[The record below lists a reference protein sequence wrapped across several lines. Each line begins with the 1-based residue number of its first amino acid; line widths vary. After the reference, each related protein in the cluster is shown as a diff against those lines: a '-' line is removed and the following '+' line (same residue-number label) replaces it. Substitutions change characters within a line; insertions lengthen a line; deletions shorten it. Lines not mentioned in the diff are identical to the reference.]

1 MWPRFSLPSSQ
12 NLKKMKQNFFIDN
25 VYMDTQTAFMANGN
39 INIYPC
45 AWEADK
51 TPVTADGATSFK
63 GRIRVEEDGRTQV
76 TPYNIG
82 SQGPRYIPLFET
94 DHCQVQM
101 TQGGKLIERWTFK
114 PSMTAD
120 EILTAR
126 TLEGGKVSKYYQS
139 RSTKTVW

>member
-51 TPVTADGATSFK
+51 PS
-63 GRIRVEEDGRTQV
+63 
-76 TPYNIG
+76 PPN
-82 SQGPRYIPLFET
+82 
-94 DHCQVQM
+94 
-101 TQGGKLIERWTFK
+101 LIK
-114 PSMTAD
+114 
-120 EILTAR
+120 
-126 TLEGGKVSKYYQS
+126 
-139 RSTKTVW
+139 

>member
-1 MWPRFSLPSSQ
+1 MT
-12 NLKKMKQNFFIDN
+12 KQIFIDN
-25 VYMDTQTAFMANGN
+25 VQMDTQTAFLANGN

-45 AWEADK
+45 AWESDK
-51 TPVTADGATSFK
+51 VPVTADGAASFK
-63 GRIRVEEDGRTQV
+63 GRIRVEEDGSTRV

-120 EILTAR
+120 EILTTR
-126 TLEGGKVSKYYQS
+126 TLEGVKVSKFYQS

>member
-1 MWPRFSLPSSQ
+1 M
-12 NLKKMKQNFFIDN
+12 KKNIFIEN
-25 VYMDTQTAFMANGN
+25 VYMDTQTAFLANGN

-45 AWEADK
+45 AWESDK
-51 TPVTADGATSFK
+51 APVTTDGAASFK
-63 GRIRVEEDGRTQV
+63 GRIRVEEDGRTRV
-76 TPYNIG
+76 VPYRIG

-94 DHCQVQM
+94 DHCQVMM

-126 TLEGGKVSKYYQS
+126 TLEGVKVSGFYQS
-139 RSTKTVW
+139 RRQETRW

>member
-1 MWPRFSLPSSQ
+1 M
-12 NLKKMKQNFFIDN
+12 KKNIFIEN
-25 VYMDTQTAFMANGN
+25 VYMDTQTAFLANGN

-45 AWEADK
+45 AWESDK
-51 TPVTADGATSFK
+51 IPITTDGAASFK
-63 GRIRVEEDGRTQV
+63 GRIRVEEDGRTRV

-94 DHCQVQM
+94 EHCLVQM

-120 EILTAR
+120 EIIAAR
-126 TLEGGKVSKYYQS
+126 TLEGVKVSGFYQS
-139 RSTKTVW
+139 RRQETRW